1 MYDLIVYDSDV
12 DEVEYFLEDYFEHQS
27 SFNKIR
33 GVDTDVYGDVIIS
46 LEDFETQEDL
56 LFALRS
62 EGFDAHEL

>member
-1 MYDLIVYDSDV
+1 MYDLIVYDTDV

-27 SFNKIR
+27 SFDKIR
-33 GVDTDVYGDVIIS
+33 GIEIGDLGDVIIT

-62 EGFDAHEL
+62 EGFDAYEL

>member
-1 MYDLIVYDSDV
+1 MYDLIVYDTDV

-33 GVDTDVYGDVIIS
+33 GIEIGDLGEVIIT

-62 EGFDAHEL
+62 EGFDADEL

>member
-1 MYDLIVYDSDV
+1 LIVYDTDV

-33 GVDTDVYGDVIIS
+33 GIEMRNPEEVIIS

-62 EGFDAHEL
+62 EGFEADIF